1 VGTILAIIERAHRGA
16 VEQQY
21 AHVLWLVH
29 GLHRQS
35 PMTVLLRG
43 TAAVYAL
50 DAEPPPR
57 LRLGGAELVHVPDYR
72 AAMDRLRTDG
82 ATVLVSAECLDRVRS
97 PGAPLLPGVTPVTA
111 AEIAATAAA
120 CDRIWYL

>member
-1 VGTILAIIERAHRGA
+1 MTTLAIIERAHRGA

-21 AHVLWLVH
+21 AHVLWLAH

-43 TAAVYAL
+43 LAAGYAL
-50 DAEPPPR
+50 AADPAPPP
-57 LRLGGAELVHVPDYR
+57 LLGGVLWGHAPDYR
-72 AAMDRLRTDG
+72 AAMGRLHADG
-82 ATVLVSAECLDRVRS
+82 ATVLVCGDCLDRLGRR
-97 PGAPLLPGVTPVTA
+97 GDPLLPGITVVSA
-111 AEIAATAAA
+111 DEIAATAAE